1 VPGGLLSRLRASLS
15 WIRHADQHRHGT
27 ELEAYGTSI
36 QFMDAYMAVTT
47 SVSSRHSALKDFPS
61 TLAMDAASCALRNGD
76 VSRAVGLLEQ
86 GRTIIWTQMKR
97 LRAPLDSLQ
106 THSDHA
112 AALIKGFRDL
122 SSLLD
127 KLPAS
132 HADGT
137 PKVEVD
143 AAATRYG
150 V

>member
-1 VPGGLLSRLRASLS
+1 M
-15 WIRHADQHRHGT
+15 
-27 ELEAYGTSI
+27 
-36 QFMDAYMAVTT
+36 QFMDAYMAATA

-61 TLAMDAASCALRNGD
+61 TLAMDAASCALRSGD
-76 VSRAVGLLEQ
+76 
-86 GRTIIWTQMKR
+86 MKR